1 MNFWVTVTGVK
12 VTDDDL
18 RKSIINSSEGV
29 GFMTSLS
36 VKPQKGSLESDKLL
50 LKFSHKTE

>member
-1 MNFWVTVTGVK
+1 MNFWVTVTGGK